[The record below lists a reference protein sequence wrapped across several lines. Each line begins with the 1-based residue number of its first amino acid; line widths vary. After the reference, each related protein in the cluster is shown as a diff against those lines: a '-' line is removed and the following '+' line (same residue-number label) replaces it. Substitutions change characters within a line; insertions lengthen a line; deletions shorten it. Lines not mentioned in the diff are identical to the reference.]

1 MKKITDYSYIFI
13 LFLSVF
19 TFGQNTI
26 GIINNTSNS
35 YNGFTLFT
43 YDTETYLIN
52 NCGEVINQWT
62 SNFPPGNS
70 VYLLENGNL
79 LRASKIVNNDIVFG
93 GVGGRAELFDWD
105 GNLIWGYNY
114 STSQVRQ
121 HHEVYPMPNG
131 NVLILAATVMSN
143 ADAILAGRDP
153 LNLPQSILY
162 NEQIIEVKPVGSTN
176 ANIVWEWNIKDHFIQ
191 DFDNSKNNFG
201 AIADN
206 PQLIDI
212 NYLGNSAGNSNWLHI
227 NSMQYYEQLDQIV
240 ISSRLLNEIY
250 IIDHSTTNI
259 ESASHTGGTY
269 GKGGD
274 ILYRW
279 GNPEAYGQGSS
290 LDKKLFGQHFPHFI
304 PIGLPNAGK
313 LIVFNN
319 GLNRTPSFSEVFIL
333 TPPTTALG
341 VYEYITNSAYGPNS
355 PDFIYTDPII
365 NTNFFS
371 HFLSSAQQLPNGNIL
386 ICSGS
391 TGYLFE
397 IDSNN
402 EKVWEYINP
411 VSTSGV
417 LTQGDN
423 PFETGNILFRAIRYP
438 LNYSA
443 FNGKDLTPNSTIEI
457 NPDLSNCTVLNV
469 NEILLTELKIHPNPA
484 TNIINIKTIE
494 AVIKIEIYTVLGKLL
509 LKKEKSNSINLTNFS
524 NGLYIL
530 KIHFNNS
537 IISKKILKQ

>member
-1 MKKITDYSYIFI
+1 MKKITNLSFI
-13 LFLSVF
+13 LLLFIS
-19 TFGQNTI
+19 TFSFSQNTI
-26 GIINNTSNS
+26 GTINNTSNS

-52 NCGEVINQWT
+52 NCGEIINQWT
-62 SNFPPGNS
+62 SSFPPGNS
-70 VYLLENGNL
+70 VSLLENGNL
-79 LRASKIVNNDIVFG
+79 LRASKIENNDIVFG
-93 GVGGRAELFDWD
+93 GVGGRVELIDWD
-105 GNLIWGYNY
+105 GTLIWSYNY
-114 STSQVRQ
+114 STSEVRQ
-121 HHEVYPMPNG
+121 HHDAYPMPNG

-162 NEQIIEVKPVGSTN
+162 NEQIIEVEPVGSTSG
-176 ANIVWEWNIKDHFIQ
+176 NIVWEWNIKDHFIQ

-201 AIADN
+201 VIADN

-227 NSMQYYEQLDQIV
+227 NSMQYYEELDQIV

-290 LDKKLFGQHFPHFI
+290 VDKKLFGQHFPHFI
-304 PIGLPNAGK
+304 PSGLPNAGK

-341 VYEYITNSAYGPNS
+341 VYEYITNSAYGPNA
-355 PDFIYTDPII
+355 PDYIYTDPII

-391 TGYLFE
+391 TGYFFE

-402 EKVWEYINP
+402 DKVWEYINP

-417 LTQGDN
+417 LSQGDN
-423 PFETGNILFRAIRYP
+423 PFETGNIVFRAIRYP
-438 LNYSA
+438 LNYAA
-443 FNGKDLTPNSTIEI
+443 FDGRDLTPGNPIEL
-457 NPDLSNCTVLNV
+457 NPDLSNCT
-469 NEILLTELKIHPNPA
+469 LLTTIENTLSEIKLYPNPTLDILNIQT
-484 TNIINIKTIE
+484 TNNID
-494 AVIKIEIYTVLGKLL
+494 KIEIYTILGELVT
-509 LKKEKSNSINLTNFS
+509 KKEYSKNINLNNLS
-524 NGLYIL
+524 NGLYIV
-530 KIHFNNS
+530 KIHSNNS
-537 IISKKILKQ
+537 TISKKMLKQ

>member
-1 MKKITDYSYIFI
+1 MKNLSNCCFI
-13 LFLSVF
+13 LVF
-19 TFGQNTI
+19 IFSSLAFGQNTI

-43 YDTETYLIN
+43 YSTETYLIN
-52 NCGEVINQWT
+52 NCGEVINQW
-62 SNFPPGNS
+62 SSDFPPGNS

-79 LRASKIVNNDIVFG
+79 LRASKIINNDIVFG
-93 GVGGRAELFDWD
+93 GVGGRVELFDWD

-121 HHEVYPMPNG
+121 HHDVYPMPNG
-131 NVLILAATVMSN
+131 NVLILAVTVMSN

-153 LNLPQSILY
+153 LNLPQTILY
-162 NEQIIEVKPVGSTN
+162 NEQIIEVEPVGLTS

-201 AIADN
+201 VIADN
-206 PQLIDI
+206 PQLLDI

-227 NSMQYYEQLDQIV
+227 NSMQYNEALDQIV
-240 ISSRLLNEIY
+240 ISTRLLNEIY
-250 IIDHSTTNI
+250 IIDHSTTTI
-259 ESASHTGGTY
+259 ESASHTGGDY

-279 GNPEAYGQGSS
+279 GNPEAYDQGSS

-304 PIGLPNAGK
+304 PSGLPNAGK

-319 GLNRTPSFSEVFIL
+319 GNNRTPSFSEVFIL

-341 VYEYITNSAYGPNS
+341 IYEYITDTSYGPNL
-355 PDFIYTDPII
+355 PDYIYTDPTI

-402 EKVWEYINP
+402 DKVWEYINP
-411 VSTSGV
+411 VSVSGV
-417 LTQGDN
+417 LTQGDD
-423 PFETGNILFRAIRYP
+423 PFETGNTLFRAIRYP
-438 LNYSA
+438 LDYPA
-443 FNGKDLTPNSTIEI
+443 FNGKDLTPSLPIEI
-457 NPDLSNCTVLNV
+457 NPDLSDCSILNITENVLTNF
-469 NEILLTELKIHPNPA
+469 KIYPNP
-484 TNIINIKTIE
+484 TIDIVNIETEQIID
-494 AVIKIEIYTVLGKLL
+494 KIEIYNVLGEIV
-509 LKKEKSNSINLTNFS
+509 LKKENSKGINLSNLS
-524 NGLYIL
+524 NGLYIF
-530 KIHFNNS
+530 KVHYNNL
-537 IISKKILKQ
+537 ILSKKIIKQ